1 MNSCPGNWARGSEG
15 QGRAPRALMR
25 LYLRAGGA
33 PGTIRAMTDTPSR
46 NPAQRHPPLRHRDG
60 RHANV
65 TNEELFFDLAY
76 VFAVTQLSHLLL
88 HRLDL
93 GGAVDTLILW
103 GAVWLGWQY
112 TCWVTNWFDP
122 ESPRIRLLLFATML
136 IALVMASAIPQAFG
150 ARGLVFACAY
160 AAMQVG
166 RSLWVVWQL
175 RGGHPLLA
183 NYRRILGWGVIV
195 ACFWIAGGLNQG
207 DARRWLWGLGVLCEY
222 VSPMLGFWLPGL
234 GASRTSDWT
243 IEGGHLAERC
253 QSFVI
258 VALGEALTATGAGFS
273 DAQAWSGPMVAGMVL
288 TFGATLAMWWLY
300 FGTSCRDATARIT
313 HADDP
318 GAMGARFHY
327 IHALLA
333 AGIIVAAVANDLI
346 IEAPM
351 EEAHLADMMVLVA
364 GPGLYLLAS
373 AVYKGLVYG
382 RVPLS
387 HLVGLGVFGRAGV
400 ALAGS
405 ARLVAGGVLM
415 VLLLGVALWEHCAR
429 RGQKV

>member
-1 MNSCPGNWARGSEG
+1 
-15 QGRAPRALMR
+15 
-25 LYLRAGGA
+25 
-33 PGTIRAMTDTPSR
+33 
-46 NPAQRHPPLRHRDG
+46 LRHRDG
-60 RHANV
+60 HHAAV

-88 HRLDL
+88 HRLDW
-93 GGAVDTLILW
+93 GGALDTLILW

-136 IALVMASAIPQAFG
+136 IALVMACAIPQAFG

-160 AAMQVG
+160 AGMQVG
-166 RSLWVVWQL
+166 RSAWVIWQL

-183 NYRRILGWGVIV
+183 NYRRILGWGLIV
-195 ACFWIAGGLNQG
+195 AASWIAGGLAQG
-207 DARRWLWGLGVLCEY
+207 DQRRWLWGAGVVCEY

-234 GASRTSDWT
+234 GRSRTSDWT

-273 DAQAWSGPMVAGMVL
+273 EAGQWAPSMVAGMMV
-288 TFGATLAMWWLY
+288 TFVATLALWWLY
-300 FGTSCRDATARIT
+300 FGTSCREATRRIT
-313 HADDP
+313 RSDDP
-318 GAMGARFHY
+318 GRMGARFHY
-327 IHALLA
+327 IHALLV

-346 IEAPM
+346 IEAPL
-351 EEAHLADMMVLVA
+351 EVVRHADMTVLIA
-364 GPGLYLLAS
+364 GPALYLLGS
-373 AVYKGLVYG
+373 AIYKAVVYG

-387 HLVGLGVFGRAGV
+387 HLAGLVAVGLAGL
-400 ALAGS
+400 ALPGQ
-405 ARLVAGGVLM
+405 ARLAVGAVVT
-415 VLLLGVALWEHCAR
+415 VLLLGVALWEHMAR
-429 RGQKV
+429 GMQRQRA